1 MNHFKLFLK
10 QFSTSFA
17 LLWVPF
23 LSVYEFIREDEPT
36 FWDYF
41 FAIELIMKG
50 NTSGAA
56 YRTVWVKPTE
66 GDMIEGIAPG
76 KWDAYWAKMSECIV
90 EYKEHSAGRFLSGQG
105 NPKKGDVM
113 HIWDFKASD
122 RNKFK
127 MAQEKM
133 LKELKKD
140 FEGRFVGFGTYD
152 INKPDGATHWAA
164 VSGKSEEDHIKLL
177 EKLEK
182 MSEFYSFLDN
192 RGPVEDIRDY
202 ETYILELYE

>member
-1 MNHFKLFLK
+1 MNYFKLFLK
-10 QFSTSFA
+10 QFSISFM
-17 LLWVPF
+17 LLWIPL

-140 FEGRFVGFGTYD
+140 FE
-152 INKPDGATHWAA
+152 
-164 VSGKSEEDHIKLL
+164 
-177 EKLEK
+177 
-182 MSEFYSFLDN
+182 
-192 RGPVEDIRDY
+192 
-202 ETYILELYE
+202 